1 MNHEWEKKP
10 GLWSCRDFRLCP
22 KSNERYW
29 KISVLFVVVYILVGF
44 LLLLFLLVCFLR
56 PWVQKMD
63 IPTTGIE
70 SEPQLGQYQILYS
83 TALGWGSNPCLQSD
97 PGRCNRILNP
107 LYHSGNSFLCNF
119 KWQKQAWVLCT
130 HDWKLWHAD
139 LSCFIGFCI
148 ISQQCF
154 SPPTPEVYLMSHLT
168 PMMCLLKPSG

>member
-44 LLLLFLLVCFLR
+44 LLLLFLLVCFLW

-70 SEPQLGQYQILYS
+70 SEPQLGQYQILYP
-83 TALGWGSNPCLQSD
+83 TALGWGSNLCLSGD
-97 PGRCNRILNP
+97 PSCWR
-107 LYHSGNSFLCNF
+107 GNARSLTG
-119 KWQKQAWVLCT
+119 CT
-130 HDWKLWHAD
+130 IAGTLPSPFTLKSLMKCWCWKGYIVEPWTAKELRY
-139 LSCFIGFCI
+139 
-148 ISQQCF
+148 
-154 SPPTPEVYLMSHLT
+154 PPSAQLKIHL
-168 PMMCLLKPSG
+168 